1 MSEQR
6 AMSDLAADG
15 LGVWLDEASYVAT
28 LELQRPPNNHFD
40 APLLRALADAY
51 EALDADGRCRVI
63 LLVAEGKHFC
73 AGRNFNA
80 PRGED
85 DEAGDVYRQAVRLL
99 QGGTPWI
106 AVVHG
111 AAVGGGFG
119 LAMAA
124 DLRVAGERAWF
135 SANFTRLGIHP
146 GFGLS
151 LLLPEA
157 IGQQRAAELFYTG
170 RRVGAD
176 EAARLGLVDLLVP
189 AGDERTAAM
198 RLATQIA
205 GSAPLAV
212 RSIRATLR
220 GDLVDRFR
228 RAVAHEAEEQ
238 LRLRETADHREGVS
252 ATRERRT
259 PRFEG
264 R

>member
-1 MSEQR
+1 MSEHR
-6 AMSDLAADG
+6 AMSDLAAEG

-28 LELQRPPNNHFD
+28 VELQRPPNNHFD
-40 APLLRALADAY
+40 TPLLRAVADAY
-51 EALDADGRCRVI
+51 EALDADDRCRVI
-63 LLVAEGKHFC
+63 LLVSQGRHFC
-73 AGRNFNA
+73 AGRDFNA
-80 PRGED
+80 PRGES
-85 DEAGDVYRQAVRLL
+85 DEAGDVYGQAARLL
-99 QGGTPWI
+99 DGGTPWV
-106 AVVHG
+106 AVVQG

-124 DLRVAGERAWF
+124 DLRVAGGRAWF
-135 SANFTRLGIHP
+135 SANFSRLGIHP

-157 IGQQRAAELFYTG
+157 IGHQRAAELFYTG

-176 EAARLGLVDLLVP
+176 EAAQLGLVDRLVP

-198 RLATQIA
+198 ELAKQIA

-220 GDLVDRFR
+220 GDLAERFR
-228 RAVAHEAEEQ
+228 QAAAHETDEQ
-238 LRLRETADHREGVS
+238 LRLRGTADHLEGVA
-252 ATRERRT
+252 ATRERRA
-259 PRFEG
+259 PHFEG